1 MTRKRAE
8 FDKPTKRARLK
19 HSGGLCEADGPWYG
33 RETRCNANLALGVEF
48 DHLILESNS
57 HDNSFENCRAVCIKC
72 HKWKT
77 NNYDKQL
84 AAKTLRQQD
93 KASGIV
99 AHKAKIPA
107 APFFK
112 ASKPKGHD
120 THLANMEKLGKRVPP
135 PRFT

>member
-19 HSGGLCEADGPWYG
+19 YSGYLCEADGPLYG

-48 DHLILESNS
+48 DHFILEANS
-57 HDNSFENCRAVCIKC
+57 KDNSFDNCRAVCVKC

-77 NNYDKQL
+77 NNHDKQL

-93 KASGIV
+93 KANGV
-99 AHKAKIPA
+99 
-107 APFFK
+107 
-112 ASKPKGHD
+112 SKPKGKIASRGFGTWESNVKYLD
-120 THLANMEKLGKRVPP
+120 WGN
-135 PRFT
+135 